1 MTTSEQKNIYVYKIA
16 KSLEKQLKSILKD
29 KLQYMT
35 YSANVWFESSI
46 NVVLGFNYLN
56 EKWFQNIEDEVWKII
71 NKYSSKFTDIRFYLL
86 ETSSKT
92 ILK

>member
-1 MTTSEQKNIYVYKIA
+1 MTTSEQKTKYVHKIA
-16 KSLEKQLKSILKD
+16 KSLESQLKPILKD
-29 KLQYMT
+29 KLLYMT
-35 YSANVWFESSI
+35 YSANVNFESSI

-56 EKWFQNIEDEVWKII
+56 EKWFQDIENKIMKTI
-71 NKYSSKFTDIRFYLL
+71 NKYSSKFPDIRFYLL